1 MFHLLASY
9 NLQTMPLYHGREVS
23 LISWKHRK
31 QHNQMIQEM
40 KKSIK
45 ENKVKESLVPTS
57 PSPLSHDEKDIITY
71 ISHKTNQ
78 YNKDNVTRTAA
89 YLKFYQEYPEIE
101 WALLAHLVS
110 RNSGWNM
117 TDLKGECLPHLL
129 SEQEQVDFFMFLERG
144 NWLIFQDAYP
154 QLLLYEE
161 SKKQHKPLFHLL
173 PAMNISSFMEA
184 SWYFFWYR
192 PSKTMLT
199 YALIT
204 NEQHYI
210 EDRLVQSQQIQK
222 NVLGTIEFKL
232 QDLLSLN
239 HILIPYQKGTEI
251 MIIGETVHHFASIL
265 KRIEL
270 GKRLYHLLF
279 NDKRRLKNVLAW
291 TSQHPHTG
299 SRMDYWPHLFHHTKD
314 TSSYPLR
321 LKTYQCQLKP
331 RAPLL
336 YSPKLQEVWDEIRHQ
351 KASNDDW
358 FDDWDK
364 VDFLSKPNTSTSG
377 KIKAAYC
384 ETITKLELAA
394 LMKKTF
400 LGREEDKKS
409 AN

>member
-1 MFHLLASY
+1 MSA
-9 NLQTMPLYHGREVS
+9 
-23 LISWKHRK
+23 ISFKQKK
-31 QHNQMIQEM
+31 QHYQMIQEM
-40 KKSIK
+40 KEEMKGKNVK
-45 ENKVKESLVPTS
+45 ENVIPTPPSSLST
-57 PSPLSHDEKDIITY
+57 EEQAIINRIT
-71 ISHKTNQ
+71 HKTHQ
-78 YNKDNVTRTAA
+78 YNKDNVTRTEA
-89 YLKFYQEYPEIE
+89 YLNFYQEYPEIE

-129 SEQEQVDFFMFLERG
+129 SEQEQIDFFMFLERG

-161 SKKQHKPLFHLL
+161 SQKQQKPLFHLL
-173 PAMNISSFMEA
+173 PVMNISSFMETN
-184 SWYFFWYR
+184 WHYYWNHQ
-192 PSKTMLT
+192 SKTLLT

-210 EDRLVQSQQIQK
+210 EHRLVDSQQAQK

-232 QDLLSLN
+232 QELLSLN
-239 HILIPYQKGTEI
+239 HILFPYQKGTEI
-251 MIIGETVHHFASIL
+251 MLMGETVHHFASIH

-279 NDKRRLKNVLAW
+279 KDKRRLKQVLSW

-299 SRMDYWPHLFHHTKD
+299 SRMDYWPHLFHHTRD
-314 TSSYPLR
+314 TSAYPLR
-321 LKTYQCQLKP
+321 LKTYQCKLKP
-331 RAPLL
+331 GAPLL
-336 YSPKLQEVWDEIRHQ
+336 YSPRLQNVWQEVSHQ
-351 KASNDDW
+351 DASIGDW
-358 FDDWDK
+358 FDDWDRIN
-364 VDFLSKPNTSTSG
+364 FLAKPKTLTSG
-377 KIKAAYC
+377 KIKSTYC

-400 LGREEDKKS
+400 LRVGEDKKS